1 VLDPPPRDAKGNI
14 IPHDH
19 PEILAEHTAIRRIS
33 QQFIVPDRRGGQ
45 RLSSQAFRP
54 SSGQNGGMSVDL
66 ESLIRADGLNPR
78 AFVTSP
84 GWVGSIAFSVG
95 ALRGE
100 GLQVGYHPVAD
111 NKYHGEVWGATKRPQ
126 QRRLQELAVWYVEI
140 TGVQII

>member
-1 VLDPPPRDAKGNI
+1 VPDPPPRDANGNI

-33 QQFIVPDRRGGQ
+33 ENFIVIDAAGRR
-45 RLSSQAFRP
+45 RLSSMAFRP
-54 SSGQNGGMSVDL
+54 SSGPNGGMSVDL
-66 ESLIRADGLNPR
+66 ESLIQADGLDPR
-78 AFVTSP
+78 TFVTSP

-100 GLQVGYHPVAD
+100 GLQVGYHPVPD
-111 NKYHGEVWGATKRPQ
+111 NKYHGEVWGATRRPQ

-140 TGVQII
+140 TGVQVI